1 MVGGVAVDSYDKNSS
16 RRRYQLEGVNLQRL
30 NDLPF
35 DFDNGRCLNVNDEY
49 VMMCSPLSNFHRLV
63 FEPFLVSTW
72 LFFENCSKL
81 LVLQCDI

>member
-63 FEPFLVSTW
+63 FEPFFCLDLAIFRK
-72 LFFENCSKL
+72 LFKVAGL
-81 LVLQCDI
+81 TM

>member
-63 FEPFLVSTW
+63 FEPFFGLDLAIFRK
-72 LFFENCSKL
+72 LFKVAGL
-81 LVLQCDI
+81 TM